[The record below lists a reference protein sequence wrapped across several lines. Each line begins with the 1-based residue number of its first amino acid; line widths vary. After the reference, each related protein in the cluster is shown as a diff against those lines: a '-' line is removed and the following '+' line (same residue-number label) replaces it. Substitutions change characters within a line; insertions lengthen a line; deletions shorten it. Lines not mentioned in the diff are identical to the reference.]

1 MAEVEEE
8 LMNME
13 EEELDHMEGEVHE
26 NGEEL
31 NEDKEK
37 DLDGIK
43 LEVVEGNKEG
53 SGWLIVDSV
62 HICHK
67 QQVFQNHDIWRCE
80 DFRDYKCPFKIIT
93 TKEESENGLQIVT
106 MTKKLLHNCSKDK
119 VKPIL
124 HKFRLKL
131 AKRMRADLDTPWRKI
146 WDEERKILMDRLK
159 SESQLLLNQ
168 VLLELKDSRS
178 FRVSAQRARAKET
191 PTIPKTHEEMD
202 PEKVNSFL

>member
-53 SGWLIVDSV
+53 SRWLIVDSV

-67 QQVFQNHDIWRCE
+67 QQVFQNHDVWRCE

-106 MTKKLLHNCSKDK
+106 MTKTSQELRMLSSVTINCQ
-119 VKPIL
+119 I
-124 HKFRLKL
+124 
-131 AKRMRADLDTPWRKI
+131 TKI
-146 WDEERKILMDRLK
+146 VMN
-159 SESQLLLNQ
+159 SGSQLS
-168 VLLELKDSRS
+168 EL
-178 FRVSAQRARAKET
+178 
-191 PTIPKTHEEMD
+191 
-202 PEKVNSFL
+202 

>member
-31 NEDKEK
+31 NVDKET

-53 SGWLIVDSV
+53 SRWLIVDSV
-62 HICHK
+62 HICLK
-67 QQVFQNHDIWRCE
+67 QQVFQNHDVWRCE

-106 MTKKLLHNCSKDK
+106 MTIVRRTK
-119 VKPIL
+119 
-124 HKFRLKL
+124 
-131 AKRMRADLDTPWRKI
+131 
-146 WDEERKILMDRLK
+146 
-159 SESQLLLNQ
+159 
-168 VLLELKDSRS
+168 
-178 FRVSAQRARAKET
+178 
-191 PTIPKTHEEMD
+191 
-202 PEKVNSFL
+202 

>member
-53 SGWLIVDSV
+53 SRWLIVDSV

-67 QQVFQNHDIWRCE
+67 QQVFQNHDVWRCE

-131 AKRMRADLDTPWRKI
+131 AKRMRADLDTPWPGPSPVFVDNK
-146 WDEERKILMDRLK
+146 
-159 SESQLLLNQ
+159 
-168 VLLELKDSRS
+168 
-178 FRVSAQRARAKET
+178 FT
-191 PTIPKTHEEMD
+191 PGKWMAFDPIPTLSLRFFWIFD
-202 PEKVNSFL
+202 KV